1 MFKQPHTVS
10 MSKNEF
16 KNRIRVVLA
25 ELQIT
30 NRLLAD
36 KLGVSEMT
44 VSRWVTNRYQ
54 PSMSQFVEI
63 SKILGV
69 DIKDLIEV
77 DPMEISGSSSPLGFN
92 KRLLR

>member
-1 MFKQPHTVS
+1 